1 MDDMAT
7 TTVNSSHPVQS
18 STHTLDAIK
27 MSQLAEQQVMT
38 CNNSNNSHNTSCG
51 NVIMVESSLVAKPI
65 YSSVMLPLT
74 SHSSTTILPPS
85 NKLKA
90 IQKSTKGVSKITVS
104 ASNLQRIHKAK
115 PTSKALQKNCLVNDI
130 DDDLGN
136 ILDIPIIFAKDDDN
150 LNSIERNPPLPQLA
164 VPVDVCEKNA
174 SKLLNS
180 SSSTR
185 VVLISNKQDKLHHQT
200 TTSKLFVSPCTRAI
214 ICPNVDITSLNHA
227 MMRARA
233 QNPAAS
239 KPKAAIPI
247 QTRTSQPTIK
257 YTKIIL
263 AKRNSQPSQPSNKN
277 DKNDMNDKSDKNERV
292 VVTNAKLLN
301 HNKDEHKYARI
312 TERQFRKSE
321 YKSTDETLE
330 IEDAI
335 KMNII
340 ERKCIPTQRFD
351 STSPTNHDN
360 PDQTFTETKVNIKD
374 ENLLQRN
381 R

>member
-7 TTVNSSHPVQS
+7 TTGNSSHPVQS

-27 MSQLAEQQVMT
+27 MSQLAQQQVTT
-38 CNNSNNSHNTSCG
+38 CINSNNSHNTSCG

-115 PTSKALQKNCLVNDI
+115 PTSKALQKNCLVTDI

-150 LNSIERNPPLPQLA
+150 LNSIERNPPLPQVA
-164 VPVDVCEKNA
+164 VPVDVYEKNA
-174 SKLLNS
+174 SKLLN

-200 TTSKLFVSPCTRAI
+200 STSKLFVSPCTRAI
-214 ICPNVDITSLNHA
+214 TCPNVDITSLNHA

-263 AKRNSQPSQPSNKN
+263 AKRNSQPSQR
-277 DKNDMNDKSDKNERV
+277 DDKSDKNERV
-292 VVTNAKLLN
+292 VVTKAIDKINTPKLLN

-312 TERQFRKSE
+312 TERQFRESE

-340 ERKCIPTQRFD
+340 ERKCIPMQRVD

-360 PDQTFTETKVNIKD
+360 ANQTFTETKVNIKD
-374 ENLLQRN
+374 ENILQRN